1 MRLLN
6 IGDKLINLKNKL
18 KLKKAV
24 SIAAVV
30 VLGVTS
36 MAGCGFVSNPV
47 EYMSQ
52 ADNEN
57 GTSGDSTGNIADNNG
72 SNAGST
78 KDSSSDTGSTVN
90 GSGNSNGNNQT
101 DGKRKAVIVGTY
113 GSVSELV
120 NTADYENKIDIELV
134 QENKDFDETKDLIS
148 LASKVQEVCNG
159 DADIVIVSARKRFAD
174 QLKYFLSYT
183 IDTDKSIYVV
193 EEDNNN
199 YNTEIADIVDN
210 KADKVNDSAK
220 HHFDVTGIKDM
231 GYVGIINDY
240 IGNDAYTAQKIMA
253 SYEAV
258 VVVSDTADGSLSPAM
273 TQLVKDVS
281 GYMKVVVVNNS
292 GSTYDYAADGLNVI
306 TAQTMTSWQ
315 ARIMAML
322 CLTDKN
328 ITDWQELFN

>member
-18 KLKKAV
+18 KLKNAV
-24 SIAAVV
+24 SIAAAVM
-30 VLGVTS
+30 LGVTS
-36 MAGCGFVSNPV
+36 LAGCGFVSNPV

-57 GTSGDSTGNIADNNG
+57 GTDSDNTDKITDNSGN
-72 SNAGST
+72 NAGGM
-78 KDSSSDTGSTVN
+78 KDNSSDAGSIVN
-90 GSGNSNGNNQT
+90 GSDNSNGNNQT
-101 DGKRKAVIVGTY
+101 SGKRKVCIVGTY

-120 NTADYENKIDIELV
+120 NTADYDDKIFIELI
-134 QENKDFDETKDLIS
+134 EEIKDFDETKDLLS
-148 LASKVQEVCNG
+148 LASIVQEICSG

-174 QLKYFLSYT
+174 QIRYFLTYT

-199 YNTEIADIVDN
+199 YKTEIADIVDN
-210 KADKVNDSAK
+210 KANKVNDSAK

-231 GYVGIINDY
+231 GYVGMVND
-240 IGNDAYTAQKIMA
+240 YTAQKIMA
-253 SYEAV
+253 SYESV

-281 GYMKVVVVNNS
+281 GYIKVIVVNNS
-292 GSTYDYAADGLNVI
+292 GSEYDYAADGLNVI

-328 ITDWQELFN
+328 ITDWQEFFN

>member
-1 MRLLN
+1 MLE
-6 IGDKLINLKNKL
+6 IFFDKI
-18 KLKKAV
+18 
-24 SIAAVV
+24 
-30 VLGVTS
+30 T
-36 MAGCGFVSNPV
+36 
-47 EYMSQ
+47 
-52 ADNEN
+52 DN
-57 GTSGDSTGNIADNNG
+57 SGN
-72 SNAGST
+72 NAGGM
-78 KDSSSDTGSTVN
+78 KDNSSDAGSIVN
-90 GSGNSNGNNQT
+90 GSDNSNGNNQT
-101 DGKRKAVIVGTY
+101 SGKRKVCIVGTY

-120 NTADYENKIDIELV
+120 NTADYEDKIDIELI

-148 LASKVQEVCNG
+148 LASKVQEICSG

-174 QLKYFLSYT
+174 QIRYFLTYT

-199 YNTEIADIVDN
+199 YKTEIADIVDN
-210 KADKVNDSAK
+210 KANKVNDSAK

-231 GYVGIINDY
+231 GYVGMVNDY
-240 IGNDAYTAQKIMA
+240 IGNDVYTAQKIMA
-253 SYEAV
+253 SYESV

-281 GYMKVVVVNNS
+281 GYIKVIVVNNS
-292 GSTYDYAADGLNVI
+292 GSEYDYAADGLNVI

-328 ITDWQELFN
+328 ITDWQEFFN

>member
-18 KLKKAV
+18 KLKNAV
-24 SIAAVV
+24 SIAAAVM
-30 VLGVTS
+30 LGVTS
-36 MAGCGFVSNPV
+36 LAGCGFVSNPV

-57 GTSGDSTGNIADNNG
+57 GTVSDNTDKITDNSGN
-72 SNAGST
+72 NAGGM
-78 KDSSSDTGSTVN
+78 KDNSSDAGSIVN
-90 GSGNSNGNNQT
+90 GSDNSNGNNQT
-101 DGKRKAVIVGTY
+101 SGKRKVCIVGTY

-120 NTADYENKIDIELV
+120 NT
-134 QENKDFDETKDLIS
+134 KDFDETKDLIS
-148 LASKVQEVCNG
+148 LASKVQEICSG

-174 QLKYFLSYT
+174 QIRYFLTYT

-199 YNTEIADIVDN
+199 YKTEIADIVDN
-210 KADKVNDSAK
+210 KANKVNDSAK

-231 GYVGIINDY
+231 GYVGMVNDY
-240 IGNDAYTAQKIMA
+240 IGNDVYTAQKIMA
-253 SYEAV
+253 SYESV

-281 GYMKVVVVNNS
+281 GYIKVIVVNNS
-292 GSTYDYAADGLNVI
+292 GSEYDYAADGLNVI

-328 ITDWQELFN
+328 ITDWQEFFN

>member
-18 KLKKAV
+18 KLKNAV
-24 SIAAVV
+24 SIAAAVM
-30 VLGVTS
+30 LGVTS
-36 MAGCGFVSNPV
+36 LAGCGFVSNPV

-57 GTSGDSTGNIADNNG
+57 GTVSDNTDKITDNSGN
-72 SNAGST
+72 NAGGM
-78 KDSSSDTGSTVN
+78 KDNSSDAGSIVN
-90 GSGNSNGNNQT
+90 GSDNSNGNNQT
-101 DGKRKAVIVGTY
+101 SGKRKVCIVGTY

-120 NTADYENKIDIELV
+120 NTADYEDKIDIELI

-148 LASKVQEVCNG
+148 LASKVQEICSG
-159 DADIVIVSARKRFAD
+159 DADIVIVSARERFAD
-174 QLKYFLSYT
+174 QIRYFLTYT

-199 YNTEIADIVDN
+199 YKTEIADIVDN
-210 KADKVNDSAK
+210 KANKVNDSAK
-220 HHFDVTGIKDM
+220 YHFDVTGIKDM
-231 GYVGIINDY
+231 GYVGMVNDY
-240 IGNDAYTAQKIMA
+240 IGNDVYTAQKIMA
-253 SYEAV
+253 SYESV

-281 GYMKVVVVNNS
+281 GYIKVIVVNNS
-292 GSTYDYAADGLNVI
+292 GSEYDYAADGLNVI

-328 ITDWQELFN
+328 ITDWQEFFN